1 MKHREPSTPATRI
14 RRWLGMACVA
24 ALLGACGQKEA
35 EVTEIVVAAVN
46 NGQIIDM
53 QRLTPHFE
61 KAHPDIKVRWV
72 TLEEGILRQRVTQDI
87 ATKGGQF
94 DLMTLGSYEVPLWS
108 KQEWLLPVE
117 TDAAWDADDLL
128 PVIRD
133 GVSHA
138 GKLYGLPFY
147 GEASILMYRR
157 DLAEKVGFSMPA
169 QPSWDEVREFAAAAH
184 DPGNGVYGICLRGKP
199 GWGENMAFVSTLVN
213 TFGGQWFDM
222 QWKPRIDSPAW
233 NEAIQFY
240 VDLLNNYGPPGS
252 TSNNFNEIIALFNEG
267 RCAVWADA
275 SSAALWVS
283 DPASSNVANEVA
295 FAAAPVAVTPKG
307 ASWVFS
313 WNLAIPASTRKAD
326 AAKTF
331 ARWATSREYVALVAQ
346 EKGWH
351 LVPTG
356 TRRSTY
362 ENPAFREAA
371 PFARAEQQA
380 LAAITGIGD
389 STLPPS
395 PYVGI
400 QYAVIPEFQA
410 IGTATGQQ
418 ISAALAGQIS
428 VEEAL
433 KAAQTQAEREMERAG
448 YYQ

>member
-1 MKHREPSTPATRI
+1 VNTSTAQPILRGFILALLMT
-14 RRWLGMACVA
+14 LVA
-24 ALLGACGQKEA
+24 ACSSKDET
-35 EVTEIVVAAVN
+35 TELVIAAVN

-61 KAHPDIKVRWV
+61 QAHPGIKVRWV
-72 TLEEGILRQRVTQDI
+72 TLEEGTLRQRVTADI

-94 DLMTLGSYEVPLWS
+94 DVMTLGSYEVPLWS
-108 KQEWLLPVE
+108 KQDWLLPIT
-117 TDAAWDADDLL
+117 TDADWDADDLL

-133 GVSHA
+133 GVSHN
-138 GKLYGLPFY
+138 GQLYGLPFY
-147 GEASILMYRR
+147 GEASILMYRG
-157 DLAEKVGFSMPA
+157 DLAEKAGFQMPA
-169 QPSWDEVREFAAAAH
+169 DPTWQQVREFAAATH
-184 DPGNGVYGICLRGKP
+184 DPDNGVYGICLRGKP

-222 QWKPRIDSPAW
+222 QWQPKIDSPAW
-233 NEAIQFY
+233 QEAIGFY

-252 TSNNFNEIIALFNEG
+252 TANNFNEIIALFNEG
-267 RCAVWADA
+267 RCAAWVDA

-283 DPASSNVANEVA
+283 DPAQSKVAEHVA
-295 FAAAPVAVTPKG
+295 FANAPVMHTPKG

-313 WNLAIPASTRKAD
+313 WNLAIPASTRKAET
-326 AAKTF
+326 AQTF
-331 ARWATSREYVALVAQ
+331 ARWATSKEYVKLVAA

-362 ENPAFREAA
+362 DNPEFQQAA
-371 PFARAEQQA
+371 PFARAEQTA
-380 LAAITGIGD
+380 LARIKGISG
-389 STLPPS
+389 STEPPS

-410 IGTATGQQ
+410 IGTGTGQQ

-428 VEEAL
+428 IDEAL
-433 KAAQTQAEREMERAG
+433 KAAQAQAEREMERAG
-448 YYQ
+448 YYK

>member
-1 MKHREPSTPATRI
+1 VNMIHQTAPQILRGFT
-14 RRWLGMACVA
+14 L
-24 ALLGACGQKEA
+24 ALLATLITACGSKDET
-35 EVTEIVVAAVN
+35 TELVIAAVN

-61 KAHPDIKVRWV
+61 QANPGIKVRWV
-72 TLEEGILRQRVTQDI
+72 TLEEGVLRQRVTADI

-94 DLMTLGSYEVPLWS
+94 DVMTLGSYEVPLWS
-108 KQEWLLPVE
+108 KQNWLLPIT

-133 GVSHA
+133 GVSHE
-138 GKLYGLPFY
+138 GNLYALPFY
-147 GEASILMYRR
+147 GEASILMYRG
-157 DLAEKVGFSMPA
+157 DLAQKVGFEMPA
-169 QPSWDEVREFAAAAH
+169 NPTWQQVREFAAATH
-184 DPGNGVYGICLRGKP
+184 DPDNGVYGICLRGKP

-222 QWKPRIDSPAW
+222 QWQPKIDSSAW
-233 NEAIQFY
+233 KEAITFY
-240 VDLLNNYGPPGS
+240 VDMLNNYGPPGS
-252 TSNNFNEIIALFNEG
+252 TANNFNEIIALFNEG
-267 RCAVWADA
+267 RCAAWVDA

-283 DPASSNVANEVA
+283 DPAQSKVAEHVA
-295 FAAAPVAVTPKG
+295 FTNAPIAHTPKG
-307 ASWVFS
+307 ATWVFS
-313 WNLAIPASTRKAD
+313 WNLAIPASTRKAE
-326 AAKTF
+326 AAQTF
-331 ARWATSREYVALVAQ
+331 ARWATSKEYVQLVAA

-362 ENPAFREAA
+362 ENAQFQQAA

-380 LAAITGIGD
+380 LARITGIAG
-389 STLPPS
+389 STEPPS

-410 IGTATGQQ
+410 IGTGTGQQ

-428 VEEAL
+428 IDEAL
-433 KAAQTQAEREMERAG
+433 KTAQTQAEREMERAG
-448 YYQ
+448 YYK